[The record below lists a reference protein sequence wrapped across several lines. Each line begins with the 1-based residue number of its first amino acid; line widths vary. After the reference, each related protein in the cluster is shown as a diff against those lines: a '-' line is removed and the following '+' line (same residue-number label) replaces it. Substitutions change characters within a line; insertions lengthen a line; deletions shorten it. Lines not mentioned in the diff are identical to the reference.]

1 MNILVFAA
9 HPDDDILGTGGT
21 IAKLSKEGHNCYA
34 VICSNGESLLG
45 THIFKKTVAI
55 ETRISEATK
64 AGEIIGFKKTMFLG
78 LKDTKLNEAMR
89 DKDVYDRIKRI
100 IKSYNPDR
108 IFTHSVDDAHPD
120 HSAVARATL
129 EICEQIKYEKP
140 IYSYEIWN
148 PVDIKKRSLP
158 KMYVDISSTFRQ
170 KMKAFRTHE
179 SQFFQTLPVI
189 PSIYIKSIIAGFKV
203 KGRYAEE
210 FSKVQ

>member
-21 IAKLSKEGHNCYA
+21 IAKYNKEGHNCYA
-34 VICSNGESLLG
+34 IICSNGESLLG

-55 ETRISEATK
+55 ETRISEATR

-78 LKDTKLNEAMR
+78 LKDTKLSEEMN
-89 DKDVYDRIKRI
+89 DKDVYDRIKTI
-100 IKSYNPDR
+100 IKTFKPDR

-120 HSAVARATL
+120 HNAVAKTTL
-129 EICEQIKYEKP
+129 EICKQINYQKP
-140 IYSYEIWN
+140 IYSFEIWN

-170 KMKAFRTHE
+170 KLKAFRAHK
-179 SQFFQTLPVI
+179 SQFFQTLPII
-189 PSIYIKSIIAGFKV
+189 PSIYIKSIFAGFKI

-210 FSKVQ
+210 FLKVQ